1 MKFYHY
7 CMKWK
12 YVKFLFK
19 NLKVVNCR
27 TTVLPTLKG
36 NDVLPVTSWQE
47 HRFTIFEARVLR

>member
-7 CMKWK
+7 RMKWK
-12 YVKFLFK
+12 YIKFLFK

-27 TTVLPTLKG
+27 ATILHNLNE

-47 HRFTIFEARVLR
+47 HRLMIFEA